1 MGKCATRK
9 YKGTTRKHKGTTRKH
24 KGTTRKHKG
33 TTRKHKKKYIKKG
46 KTLYYF
52 KGGDKELDRLN
63 KINDQAYKEYFDCKD
78 KYCGDIRKK
87 IDAILDTGEYSKQLN
102 KKCPEIEGF
111 DDLQCKKT
119 KCKNHMKCINDFY
132 KKSKYGKLSEQMKK
146 CAIKKCSI
154 KEKEMNEAFNNAN
167 NYNDDNNGNFLNRIS
182 KKIKG
187 IYN

>member
-1 MGKCATRK
+1 MKNTKRV
-9 YKGTTRKHKGTTRKH
+9 KHTKRV
-24 KGTTRKHKG
+24 
-33 TTRKHKKKYIKKG
+33 KKAQHKKG
-46 KTLYYF
+46 KSLKYF
-52 KGGDKELDRLN
+52 TGGKESYVKELDRLN

-102 KKCPEIEGF
+102 KKCPEIGGV
-111 DDLQCKKT
+111 DDLECKKSE
-119 KCKNHMKCINDFY
+119 CKKYMKCVDNFY

-167 NYNDDNNGNFLNRIS
+167 NYYKEEEE
-182 KKIKG
+182 KKGKG
-187 IYN
+187 ILKYFKWLKV